1 MPIEFRCTQCN
12 RLLRTPDDAAGR
24 NATCPQCGATLII
37 PTPGEIAVT
46 PPAEPASGPPASS
59 GEPSP
64 FGPSVPPPGAGVA
77 SGPQASPSPYP
88 SPTQPPEYEYQPAAR
103 GTDGKALASLILGIS
118 SMIVW
123 CCPLIGLPVAGTGLI
138 LGIVALKGPSRGMAI
153 AGVVLSVLG
162 LLLALAM
169 LVLNIILFA
178 SGEM

>member
-1 MPIEFRCTQCN
+1 MWGNADYPHAGEG
-12 RLLRTPDDAAGR
+12 AA
-24 NATCPQCGATLII
+24 A
-37 PTPGEIAVT
+37 
-46 PPAEPASGPPASS
+46 PPAEPGPAPPASS

-77 SGPQASPSPYP
+77 PGAQAPPSPYP

-153 AGVVLSVLG
+153 AGVVLSVVG
-162 LLLALAM
+162 LLLALANA
-169 LVLNIILFA
+169 VLGAILMV

>member
-24 NATCPQCGATLII
+24 QATCPQCGATLTI
-37 PTPGEIAVT
+37 PTLGEGAAA
-46 PPAEPASGPPASS
+46 PPAEPGPTPPAS
-59 GEPSP
+59 GELSP
-64 FGPSVPPPGAGVA
+64 FGPSVPPPGAGEA
-77 SGPQASPSPYP
+77 PGPQPPPSPSP
-88 SPTQPPEYEYQPAAR
+88 SPTQPPEYEYQRAAG

-153 AGVVLSVLG
+153 AGIVLSVLG
-162 LLLALAM
+162 LLLALA
-169 LVLNIILFA
+169 NGILGA
-178 SGEM
+178 ILMVAGEM